1 MLTRDTK
8 TIVDWLADGARSTVR
23 TQDALGELCERLLRC
38 EIPIWRVGLFV
49 LTLDPLVMGQRFLWK
64 PGAEVDVTSAPFE
77 AFLSDEFRNSPV
89 RRVIET
95 GVVLRRR
102 LADKSCPM
110 DFATVRELREQGATD
125 YLAVPLFFADGVVHG
140 ATFATQQPGGF
151 TDAQIADL
159 ESVFAPLSRVVENRT
174 LRRTA
179 TTLLDTYVGN
189 QGGSRILAGQIR
201 RGDAETIDAAIWLSD
216 MRGFTALTDRLKPQI
231 LFDLLNRYFD
241 CQVPSIHRAGGE
253 VLKFMG
259 DGLLA
264 IFPIAPDGKNARE
277 VCSAAL
283 AAAREA
289 RAAVASSFDASLE
302 HESYVMRFGLA
313 LHLGQVLYGNVGSG
327 NRLDFTCIGPAVNL
341 AARIEKLTG
350 KLQRTILASSDFARE
365 CPSDFVPVG
374 DFDLAGFATARSV
387 FGLEDEVDPS
397 HQHRTLAA
405 SLPG

>member
-1 MLTRDTK
+1 MLIRDTK
-8 TIVDWLADGARSTVR
+8 TIVDWLVDGARSTVR
-23 TQDALGELCERLLRC
+23 TQDALGELCDRLLGC
-38 EIPIWRVGLFV
+38 GIPIWRVGLFV

-64 PGAEVDVTSAPFE
+64 PETGVDVTSAPFE
-77 AFLSDEFRNSPV
+77 AFLSEEFRESPV

-102 LADKSCPM
+102 LADKDCAL
-110 DFATVRELREQGATD
+110 DFATVRELRDEGATD

-140 ATFATQQPGGF
+140 ATFATQHPGGF
-151 TDAQIADL
+151 TESQIADL

-216 MRGFTALTDRLKPQI
+216 MRGFTALADRLKPQS

-241 CQVPSIHRAGGE
+241 CQVPSIHRQGGE

-264 IFPIAPDGKNARE
+264 IFPIAPDGGNARE
-277 VCSAAL
+277 VCNAAL

-289 RAAVASSFDASLE
+289 RAAVASSFGASQQ
-302 HESYVMRFGLA
+302 HELHVVRFGLA
-313 LHLGQVLYGNVGSG
+313 LHVGQVLYGNIGSG

-350 KLQRTILASSDFARE
+350 KLQRTILASDEFARQ
-365 CPSDFVPVG
+365 CASDFVPAG
-374 DFDLAGFATARSV
+374 QFDLAGFATARSV
-387 FGLEDEVDPS
+387 FGLADELEPS
-397 HQHRTLAA
+397 QQQSSTMSVPA
-405 SLPG
+405 